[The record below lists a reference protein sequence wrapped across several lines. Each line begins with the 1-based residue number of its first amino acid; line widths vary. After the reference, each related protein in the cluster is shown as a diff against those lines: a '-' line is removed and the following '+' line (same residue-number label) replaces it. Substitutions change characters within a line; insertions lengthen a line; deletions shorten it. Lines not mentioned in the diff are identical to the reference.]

1 MKKVRTSTKTKEPSY
16 VRVLKKLHAWPN
28 PLNPLVVPISFDG

>member
-1 MKKVRTSTKTKEPSY
+1 MRTSTETKKEPSL
-16 VRVLKKLHAWPN
+16 VRVLRKLHAWPN

>member
-1 MKKVRTSTKTKEPSY
+1 MRTSTKTKKEPSY
-16 VRVLKKLHAWPN
+16 VRVLQKLQAWPN